1 MDFGLQPQ
9 KQIFSVTQITQY
21 ISELLTQS
29 FPSVIV
35 EGEISNWKPSSAGH
49 IYFTLKDANSQI
61 SAVLFKGSAYKLNFR
76 PKDGDKVRCTGS
88 ISVYAPRG
96 SYQIIVS
103 GMELSGQG
111 NILQMIEERKKK
123 LAQEGLFEEER
134 KKPLPRIIKTLGV
147 VTSPTGAAIKDIINV
162 TRKRNKT
169 VDIIVFPAIVQGAEA
184 AATIVKMIEIANFYK
199 LCDVLIVGRGGGSI
213 EDLLPFSEESVVR
226 AIAAS
231 DIPVI
236 SAVGH
241 DYDWAISDLAADLR
255 AATPSQAAEF
265 ANTELTEIQQNISE
279 CKNLLYTSIVQKVN
293 NTRLMIKSF
302 NPQSLELRF
311 RQIEEPILNRFATA
325 KEKLGTNLL
334 EKIRDYRNRITN
346 CKTVLE
352 NASPSVIFSRGY
364 SMVKDEKGNIIRDS
378 SQVKINDKIIITPFK
393 GTIIADVK
401 ETKEK

>member
-61 SAVLFKGSAYKLNFR
+61 SAVLFKGSAYKLNFK

-123 LAQEGLFEEER
+123 LAQEGLFENER

-147 VTSPTGAAIKDIINV
+147 ITSPTGAAIKDIINV

-241 DYDWAISDLAADLR
+241 DYDWAISDLAADVR

>member
-241 DYDWAISDLAADLR
+241 DYDWAISDLAADVR

-401 ETKEK
+401 ETEEK

>member
-123 LAQEGLFEEER
+123 LAQEGLFENER

-241 DYDWAISDLAADLR
+241 DYDWAISDLAADVR

-352 NASPSVIFSRGY
+352 NASPSVNFSRGY

>member
-241 DYDWAISDLAADLR
+241 DYDWAISDLAADVR

>member
-169 VDIIVFPAIVQGAEA
+169 VDIIVFPAIVQGTEA

-213 EDLLPFSEESVVR
+213 EDLLPFSEENVVR

-241 DYDWAISDLAADLR
+241 DYDWAISDLAADVR

>member
-61 SAVLFKGSAYKLNFR
+61 SAVLFKGSAYKLSFR

-123 LAQEGLFEEER
+123 LAQEGLFENER

-213 EDLLPFSEESVVR
+213 EDLLPFSEENVVR

-231 DIPVI
+231 EIPVI

-241 DYDWAISDLAADLR
+241 DYDWAISDLAADVR

>member
-231 DIPVI
+231 DIPII

-241 DYDWAISDLAADLR
+241 DYDWAISDLAADVR

-311 RQIEEPILNRFATA
+311 RQIEETILNRFATA

>member
-241 DYDWAISDLAADLR
+241 DYDWAISDLAADVR

-378 SQVKINDKIIITPFK
+378 SQVEINDKIIITPFK

>member
-1 MDFGLQPQ
+1 MQPQ

-231 DIPVI
+231 DIPII

-241 DYDWAISDLAADLR
+241 DYDWAISDLAADVR

>member
-123 LAQEGLFEEER
+123 LAQEGLFENER

-241 DYDWAISDLAADLR
+241 DYDWAISDLAADVR

>member
-96 SYQIIVS
+96 SYQIIVN

-241 DYDWAISDLAADLR
+241 DYDWAISDLAADVR